1 MPENHTDKIQTIDA
15 GFGKMLKKRIGEE
28 MDKWLEEDN
37 LELWHNKITA
47 RQRRILMT
55 KGTGAACRVLLKEK
69 EFIKRIFQKT
79 GCLITIDGND
89 DNMTNPQGLEDYS
102 QVQNKRGGAFIFF
115 VIFGDPSQLILA
127 PPFINLSNFSRG
139 YTEVHKHIIDS

>member
-1 MPENHTDKIQTIDA
+1 
-15 GFGKMLKKRIGEE
+15 
-28 MDKWLEEDN
+28 MDKWLEEEDN

-79 GCLITIDGND
+79 GCLISIDGND

-102 QVQNKRGGAFIFF
+102 QVQNKRGGRLFF
-115 VIFGDPSQLILA
+115 S
-127 PPFINLSNFSRG
+127 
-139 YTEVHKHIIDS
+139 

>member
-28 MDKWLEEDN
+28 MDKWLEEEDN

-55 KGTGAACRVLLKEK
+55 KGTGAAMRALLKEK

-127 PPFINLSNFSRG
+127 PRLLISRISRGATQKFINIS
-139 YTEVHKHIIDS
+139 